1 MPSSA
6 PTSMCWSRVSGW
18 IQDAVQLIFKG
29 QPLKIWKDMQTRV
42 VNNPMPF
49 LNFNEDN
56 LTNTVRL
63 SFSWIRIYSS
73 TINEWL
79 YGFCLKQIQY
89 ATRKTFKINNFL
101 KKTLLWLLDFLIQNC
116 NLQFDGKIMHP
127 KIWHPLFWEKCQI
140 IISPVKSQSA
150 FTRFSHLTWVL
161 IALHICQN
169 I

>member
-29 QPLKIWKDMQTRV
+29 QPLKIWKDMQKRV

-49 LNFNEDN
+49 LNFNEEN

-73 TINEWL
+73 TINDSTDFAWNRSSML
-79 YGFCLKQIQY
+79 
-89 ATRKTFKINNFL
+89 TFKIDNFL
-101 KKTLLWLLDFLIQNC
+101 KKTCYDFWTFQSITANC
-116 NLQFDGKIMHP
+116 NLMEKIMHP
-127 KIWHPLFWEKCQI
+127 QIWHPLFWEKCQI

-161 IALHICQN
+161 IALQICQN